1 MDVTSRPVSVRARAA
16 SGVRAVADLTRERAA
31 ALNQLLLA
39 AVVLVLCAMVG
50 AIDFPGDLGLFFA
63 GALLVFVASAAALLV
78 PWNRMA
84 PGWVAVIP
92 TADILAVTMMQVSS
106 PRSGFGLLWVFPTM
120 WLAAAF
126 GLIGVFGV
134 VVTVGV
140 LFTVTVL
147 VDTDRSVEFSTFL
160 LPLVVLAVAA
170 TSYLTAR
177 RSDAQRTLLAQQAQ
191 LLHQVLERT
200 RRQEQ
205 EVTEVLDAVDF
216 GVIRVGADGSIAV
229 ANEAHARLNRHI
241 AEIGDEA
248 ASAPYRDDG
257 VTPLPPD
264 ELPFAR
270 VLRGESFDGEVV
282 WFGVPDGPRRALM
295 VSARRLRDVAGA
307 DAGAVLVSRDVT
319 AELSATRARDDLV
332 ASVSHELRTPLT
344 AILGYLDLAI
354 DEPGVPDEAL
364 RSLEIAERNAER
376 LLAITADILAASSA
390 SSTTIASAIAPER
403 VDAAE
408 LVRAAAE
415 SLQPRAAE
423 RSVRFDL
430 DAVEHAMVQADPLRL
445 RQVLDNLIANAIA
458 YNREGG
464 SVTLSTRSDG
474 DTVWITVSDDGIGIP
489 EPEQARLFH
498 RYYRAKTAG
507 RRGVPG
513 TGLGLA
519 ISRDIIRAHG
529 GDITV
534 RSGVG
539 TGTTFV
545 VHLPVEGGSDAA

>member
-1 MDVTSRPVSVRARAA
+1 MDVTTRPLTVRSRAA
-16 SGVRAVADLTRERAA
+16 SGVRAVADLTRARAA

-39 AVVLVLCAMVG
+39 AVVMVLCAMVLG
-50 AIDFPGDLGLFFA
+50 VSFPGDVGLFFA
-63 GALLVFVASAAALLV
+63 GAVAVFVASGLALLV
-78 PWNRMA
+78 PWNRLA

-92 TADILAVTMMQVSS
+92 TIDILAITAMQVSS

-120 WLAAAF
+120 WLAAGF

-147 VDTDRSVEFSTFL
+147 VDPERSLVFSTFL
-160 LPLVVLAVAA
+160 LPLVVLAVAI

-177 RSDAQRTLLAQQAQ
+177 RSDAQRTLLGQQAH
-191 LLHQVLERT
+191 LLHGVLERT

-229 ANEAHARLNRHI
+229 ANEAHARLTRRI
-241 AEIGDEA
+241 AETGDDA
-248 ASAPYRDDG
+248 GAAPYRDDA
-257 VTPLPPD
+257 VTPLPAD
-264 ELPFAR
+264 ELPLAR
-270 VLRGESFDGEVV
+270 VLRGESFDGQVV
-282 WFGVPDGPRRALM
+282 WFGDPDGPRRALM
-295 VSARRLRDVAGA
+295 VSARRLRDSTGR

-319 AELSATRARDDLV
+319 AELSALRARDDLV

-354 DEPGVPDEAL
+354 DEPGLPDQAQ

-376 LLAITADILAASSA
+376 LLAITADILTASSS
-390 SSTTIASAIAPER
+390 SSTTIAATLAPER
-403 VDAAE
+403 IDVADV
-408 LVRAAAE
+408 VRAAAE
-415 SLQPRAAE
+415 SLEPRAAE
-423 RSVRFDL
+423 RSVTFDVRGVGS
-430 DAVEHAMVQADPLRL
+430 AVVEADPLRL
-445 RQVLDNLIANAIA
+445 RQVIDNLMANAIT

-464 SVTLSTRSDG
+464 LVRVSTATDGESVRITLSDNG
-474 DTVWITVSDDGIGIP
+474 VGIP

-498 RYYRAKTAG
+498 RYYRAKSAG
-507 RRGVPG
+507 DRGVPG

-534 RSGVG
+534 RSAIGS
-539 TGTTFV
+539 GTTFV
-545 VHLPVEGGSDAA
+545 VRLPVERSLHAA

>member
-1 MDVTSRPVSVRARAA
+1 MSRPISVRARAA
-16 SGVRAVADLTRERAA
+16 SGVRAVADLTRERTA

-39 AVVLVLCAMVG
+39 AVVLVLCVMVG
-50 AIDFPGDLGLFFA
+50 TISFPGDLGLFFA
-63 GALLVFVASAAALLV
+63 GALTVFIASGAALLV

-92 TADILAVTMMQVSS
+92 TADILAVTMMQASS
-106 PRSGFGLLWVFPTM
+106 PREGFGLLWVFPTM

-126 GLIGVFGV
+126 GLIGMFGV

-147 VDTDRSVEFSTFL
+147 LDAERSVEFGTFL

-177 RSDAQRTLLAQQAQ
+177 RSDAQRALLVQQAQ

-229 ANEAHARLNRHI
+229 ANEAQGRLNRHI
-241 AEIGDEA
+241 AETGDATA
-248 ASAPYRDDG
+248 ATPYRDDG
-257 VTPLPPD
+257 VTPLPPE

-270 VLRGESFDGEVV
+270 VLRGQSFDGEVV
-282 WFGVPDGPRRALM
+282 WFGAPGGPRRALM
-295 VSARRLRDVAGA
+295 VSARRLRDVSGA

-319 AELSATRARDDLV
+319 AELNARRARDDLV

-354 DEPGVPDEAL
+354 DAPGVPEEAL
-364 RSLEIAERNAER
+364 RSLAIAERNAER
-376 LLAITADILAASSA
+376 LLAITADILVASS
-390 SSTTIASAIAPER
+390 SSPPSIASAMARER
-403 VDAAE
+403 IDAADV
-408 LVRAAAE
+408 VRAAAE
-415 SLQPRAAE
+415 SLEPRAAE
-423 RSVRFDL
+423 RAVTFDL
-430 DAVEHAMVQADPLRL
+430 GGVEPAVVQADPLRL

-458 YNREGG
+458 YNRERGT
-464 SVTLSTRSDG
+464 VTLATGSDG

-489 EPEQARLFH
+489 EPDQARLFH
-498 RYYRAKTAG
+498 RYYRAKPAG
-507 RRGVPG
+507 RRGVAG

-529 GDITV
+529 GDITM
-534 RSGVG
+534 RSVVG
-539 TGTTFV
+539 AGTTFV
-545 VHLPVEGGSDAA
+545 VRLPVEGSQNAA